1 MLRFYN
7 SMQFD
12 KTGNLKNLDELWGR
26 NLGQND
32 LALVLRAQSRKLYNV
47 DVVVGKMLL
56 KP

>member
-7 SMQFD
+7 SIQFN
-12 KTGNLKNLDELWGR
+12 KTGNLKNLDEIWGR
-26 NLGQND
+26 NIGLND

-47 DVVVGKMLL
+47 DVVVGKMWL